1 MYFLVLKELFKMV
14 KSFAAF
20 AVEAFVLLATYSILH
35 DVREL
40 VLEYILDSFI
50 FVSSLDESGVKTY
63 ALF

>member
-20 AVEAFVLLATYSILH
+20 AVEAFVLLTTYSILH